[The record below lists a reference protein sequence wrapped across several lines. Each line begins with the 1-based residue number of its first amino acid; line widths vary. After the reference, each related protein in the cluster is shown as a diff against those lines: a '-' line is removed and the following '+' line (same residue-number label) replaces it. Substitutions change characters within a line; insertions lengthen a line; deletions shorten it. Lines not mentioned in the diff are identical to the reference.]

1 MLIGSWA
8 MLSPP
13 RVVISLSDGR
23 MLCRGLVWSTQG
35 RCTWARVQLL
45 KGEAENL
52 P

>member
-1 MLIGSWA
+1 MLTGSWA
-8 MLSPP
+8 VLSPP

-23 MLCRGLVWSTQG
+23 MLCRVLLWSTWG
-35 RCTWARVQLL
+35 CCTWAGVQLL